1 MLFIIRQTHDYATC
15 HAHDEEKLQKTQSA
29 VNGLADKGVKLH
41 AMYNNRL
48 EHTAYMV
55 IESDT
60 MEAIDEAFDGVL
72 ELGSLGNYT
81 SGAKISYTELRGKSG
96 ITNPYY

>member
-1 MLFIIRQTHDYATC
+1 MSFIIRQTHDYATC
-15 HAHDEEKLQKTQSA
+15 HAHNEEKLQKTHSA
-29 VNGLADKGVKLH
+29 VQGLADKGVKLH

-72 ELGSLGNYT
+72 ELGNW
-81 SGAKISYTELRGKSG
+81 E
-96 ITNPYY
+96 ITPVVQRFPEKN